1 MKTPCVNCVAYLPAM
16 ACCLRIV
23 QLICS
28 VSLALRAADTAPEA
42 SWDETAPA
50 GEAVAAEGGDWGA
63 APAPGG
69 FEAAAAPAAQLQ
81 YQQPDQFATGY

>member
-1 MKTPCVNCVAYLPAM
+1 MGASSISQP
-16 ACCLRIV
+16 
-23 QLICS
+23 
-28 VSLALRAADTAPEA
+28 LRAADTAAEA

-50 GEAVAAEGGDWGA
+50 GFEPVAAPAAADGGDWGA

-81 YQQPDQFATGY
+81 YQQPGEFAAGY